1 MKTISKSQFKPEALR
16 YFREV
21 EQTREPVI
29 ITDHG
34 RAVLKLIPYEEN
46 KLGDED
52 ALDSLRSSILRYDK
66 PEAPVGL
73 EDWEALK

>member
-1 MKTISKSQFKPEALR
+1 MNTISKSQFKPEALR

-21 EQTREPVI
+21 EQTHEPLI

-46 KLGDED
+46 KIGDD
-52 ALDSLRSSILRYDK
+52 GTLDSLRGSVLRYDK

-73 EDWEALK
+73 KDWDVLK